1 MPDSVFP
8 TRSAATDH
16 RRRRSSRTDAS
27 TVHCVRRA
35 VMLPLLLL
43 AGLLGAAFAVWST
56 AAVAVGW
63 LLVGLVCGLT
73 WVVLVTAR
81 SVRTATE
88 SLQTAAEE
96 RRAVVLT
103 AITGA
108 ASAVEKSVQWSADE
122 LCRGARPPLPDMQM
136 PQPASATAEVD
147 ATFSALQVQA
157 IASLIRVHD
166 ESQSVVLLEVLR
178 RLAVREHALVTK
190 ALVALSQLEMLTDDP
205 ELLSKIFEI
214 DHLVTR
220 MRRQVESTAVLGGQ
234 SLRSVRRPVSVTTT
248 LRGAVSEVV
257 QYPRV
262 VVATGS
268 VGGELGLP
276 GHVGPDLTHLL
287 AELIENAC
295 ECSDPATKVTV
306 RAQRVPNG
314 LAVEVEDWAIP
325 MHPQTRAQMNH
336 LLKAPDEVDVSGQVR
351 DGQLGLLVAAKIAQ
365 SHGLSV
371 LLQEAVT
378 GGTTAL
384 VVIPAGLLVTLPPS
398 VTRALTPGRHALP
411 HSCRGNLPQ
420 RRLPLLR
427 SRPHT
432 RSPWARREPTWR
444 GTPFQR
450 PTFPGVHGR
459 PVPSLHRVSGSKHPR
474 LRRRQGSQP
483 PSAQASRP
491 AGPPVLRPLRPSSP
505 APDPEVS
512 AAPSSFWSDPHEH
525 PF

>member
-384 VVIPAGLLVTLPPS
+384 VVIPAGLLVTLPP
-398 VTRALTPGRHALP
+398 VGDAGAHPRETRPSSLLPRQPATAAAAPSAEQTPHPIAVGPPGADVAGHALP
-411 HSCRGNLPQ
+411 
-420 RRLPLLR
+420 
-427 SRPHT
+427 
-432 RSPWARREPTWR
+432 
-444 GTPFQR
+444 
-450 PTFPGVHGR
+450 
-459 PVPSLHRVSGSKHPR
+459 
-474 LRRRQGSQP
+474 
-483 PSAQASRP
+483 
-491 AGPPVLRPLRPSSP
+491 
-505 APDPEVS
+505 APDLPRRTRQAGSFPPPREREQAPPT
-512 AAPSSFWSDPHEH
+512 AATPGLAAAFRTGIEAGGAAGSPPTPAEQPSP
-525 PF
+525 